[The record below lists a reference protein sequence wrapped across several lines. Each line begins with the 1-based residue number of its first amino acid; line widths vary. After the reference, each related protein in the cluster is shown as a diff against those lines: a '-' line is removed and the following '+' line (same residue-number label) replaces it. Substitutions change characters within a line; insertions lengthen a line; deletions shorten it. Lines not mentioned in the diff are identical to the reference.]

1 VTGIFC
7 GKLSRCPASGIC
19 RQCAPQEIRAT
30 QGFLAT
36 LPVKRR
42 ACMTVLQ
49 QMPPHLS
56 AEKSKAAAENK
67 RPDRGDNRSGQSHM
81 GAWGGW
87 ALAPNIANG
96 EG

>member
-1 VTGIFC
+1 
-7 GKLSRCPASGIC
+7 
-19 RQCAPQEIRAT
+19 
-30 QGFLAT
+30 
-36 LPVKRR
+36 
-42 ACMTVLQ
+42 MTVLQ
-49 QMPPHLS
+49 QMPPNLS
-56 AEKSKAAAENK
+56 AEKSKAAAEKK

>member
-1 VTGIFC
+1 VHARGGAAAIAAAHIG
-7 GKLSRCPASGIC
+7 GKIGA
-19 RQCAPQEIRAT
+19 
-30 QGFLAT
+30 
-36 LPVKRR
+36 
-42 ACMTVLQ
+42 M
-49 QMPPHLS
+49 
-56 AEKSKAAAENK
+56 AEKK